1 MPRVRSTLI
10 DAQQGMVRH
19 AARRWLI
26 FFCCL
31 AAPLIITPTFAAS
44 PAADAKAKAAELT
57 QLRGRLRDL
66 RDSLS
71 NARGRQGSVQ
81 EQLRQSD
88 QEISRAS
95 RALAQI
101 DQALTTGNA
110 RLAALQDQAQSQQ
123 AALATQRSGLANQV
137 RAAYLLGRQE
147 PLKLLLNQ
155 DDPARLDRA
164 LAYYGYL
171 NRARLARI
179 AAVNA
184 QLQTLQATAAQIAAE
199 NTRRQELR
207 AQQVVE
213 QEALR
218 KTQTERRALLASVNA
233 EIQDKDAQIARLEQN
248 QRDLQNLLQ
257 QLQQAVA
264 DFPAAA
270 DANTQPFGKLKGRLP
285 LPLRG
290 HIAAR
295 FGTHRGVGMPAW
307 RGMLIEAPPGSVV
320 RAIGRGR
327 VVFADWLRGFG
338 LLMIIDHGGG
348 YMSLYGYNQSLDK
361 EVGAA
366 VAAGEPI
373 ASAGTSGGQPQ
384 SGVYFEIRQ
393 QGQPVDPLLW
403 CRAAGNEQTRK

>member
-1 MPRVRSTLI
+1 MRRAT
-10 DAQQGMVRH
+10 
-19 AARRWLI
+19 ARWPALLL
-26 FFCCL
+26 CGL
-31 AAPLIITPTFAAS
+31 AALHIMTPAFAAS

-57 QLRGRLRDL
+57 QLRARLHDL
-66 RDSLS
+66 RGSLS
-71 NARGRQGSVQ
+71 AARGRQGSAQ
-81 EQLRQSD
+81 AQLRDSD
-88 QEISRAS
+88 QEIARAS
-95 RALAQI
+95 QALVEI
-101 DQALTTGNA
+101 DQALNAGNA
-110 RLAALQDQAQSQQ
+110 RLNALQDQAQAQQ
-123 AALATQRSGLANQV
+123 AALATQRQGLANQV

-184 QLQTLQATAAQIAAE
+184 QLQSLQATAAAIAAE
-199 NTRRQELR
+199 NAHRQELR

-218 KTQTERRALLASVNA
+218 KTQNERRAVLALVTA
-233 EIQDKDAQIARLEQN
+233 EIQDKDAQIVRLEQN
-248 QRDLQNLLQ
+248 QRDLQTLLQ
-257 QLQQAVA
+257 QLQQTLA
-264 DFPAAA
+264 DFPASAA
-270 DANTQPFGKLKGRLP
+270 ANTQPFARLKGRLS

-290 HIAAR
+290 RIAAR
-295 FGTHRGVGMPAW
+295 FGSNRGAGMPAW
-307 RGMLIEAPPGSVV
+307 RGMWIEAPTGSAV
-320 RAIGRGR
+320 RAIARGR

-361 EVGAA
+361 EVGAT
-366 VAAGEPI
+366 VTAGEPI
-373 ASAGTSGGQPQ
+373 ASAGTSGGQAQ

-403 CRAAGNEQTRK
+403 CRAAGIEQARK